1 MTIVTLLR
9 RLPMSVQSNGHFV
22 QEKFVAR
29 VKFQIGRKFHPL
41 QVLGVV
47 ASLEVEL
54 SDLVSGFVV
63 KGESH
68 GLHPSVVGVARV
80 VDVTDNNKNNDQL
93 SFTNISLKLLFIDLV
108 SMFTFKTV

>member
-1 MTIVTLLR
+1 
-9 RLPMSVQSNGHFV
+9 MSIQSNGHFV

-47 ASLEVEL
+47 ASLEGEL
-54 SDLVSGFVV
+54 SDLVSRFVV
-63 KGESH
+63 KRESH

-80 VDVTDNNKNNDQL
+80 VDVTENNKNNDHL
-93 SFTNISLKLLFIDLV
+93 SFTNISLKLIFKDLV
-108 SMFTFKTV
+108 STFTFKTM